1 MEERYLAAKA
11 KIEKL
16 SNNNEDL
23 YKMILDVMNKVSES
37 EKLWAEAEENSKAIT
52 ERKKALEKEVR
63 RWRKPLQK
71 RMPL

>member
-37 EKLWAEAEENSKAIT
+37 EKLWAEAEENTKVIT
-52 ERKKALEKEVR
+52 EREKALEKEVR

>member
-37 EKLWAEAEENSKAIT
+37 EKLWAEAEENTKAIT

>member
-1 MEERYLAAKA
+1 MVMEERYLAAKA

-37 EKLWAEAEENSKAIT
+37 EKL
-52 ERKKALEKEVR
+52 
-63 RWRKPLQK
+63 
-71 RMPL
+71 